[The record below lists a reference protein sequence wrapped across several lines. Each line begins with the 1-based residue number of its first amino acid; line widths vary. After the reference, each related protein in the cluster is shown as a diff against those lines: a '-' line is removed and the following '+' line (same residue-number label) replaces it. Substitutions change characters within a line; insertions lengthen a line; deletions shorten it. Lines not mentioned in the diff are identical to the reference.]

1 VRHYEMVT
9 IFQVDLEDHKAAVE
23 EIEGVV
29 RNLGGEIGKSSS
41 WGKRRFA
48 YPVQK
53 QTEGFYAVLSFSL
66 DPAQVS
72 ELERLIKL
80 RTQVLRHLVIAL
92 DEA

>member
-1 VRHYEMVT
+1 MRQYEMVT
-9 IFQVDLEDHKAAVE
+9 IFQADLEDHKIAVE
-23 EIEGVV
+23 DVEGVV

-53 QTEGFYAVLSFSL
+53 QTEGFYAVLSFGL

-72 ELERLIKL
+72 ELERLMKL
-80 RTQVLRHLVIAL
+80 KIQVLRHLVIAL
-92 DEA
+92 DAA